1 MASTAVDVPVRR
13 VKPWPDRAR
22 DALATMVHQR
32 WLYILLVPSGVA
44 VFLFNYLP
52 IYGVTLAFRNFNASL
67 GLFGSPWTEPLF
79 ANFWFFRDPEFWYVL
94 RNTVRI
100 SVVKFVFGW
109 PAPILLALL
118 LNEVRHSGFKR
129 TVQTVSYLPH
139 FLSWVIMAAVTYRIL
154 DYESTS
160 PVNVIRGIIGLDPVA
175 LMGDEGAF
183 IPIVVVTAIFKEVGW
198 GTIIYLAS
206 IASINPELYEQAEI
220 DGAGRIRQTWHVTIP
235 GMVPIIS
242 ILLVLSIPGI
252 LQAGFDQLYNL
263 MNATTRRV
271 AYVTDIY
278 VLRLGIIQGQYAT
291 ATAIGL
297 VYSALGLTLTLIA
310 NKVSKS
316 SYGHGI
322 F

>member
-1 MASTAVDVPVRR
+1 MVR
-13 VKPWPDRAR
+13 
-22 DALATMVHQR
+22 QR
-32 WLYILLVPSGVA
+32 WLYILLVPSVVA

-52 IYGVTLAFRNFNASL
+52 LYGVTLAFRNFNAAL
-67 GLFGSPWTEPLF
+67 GPFASPWTEPLLS
-79 ANFWFFRDPEFWYVL
+79 NFWFFRDPEFWYVL

-109 PAPILLALL
+109 PAPIVLALL
-118 LNEVRHSGFKR
+118 LNEVRHNGFKR

-154 DYESTS
+154 DYEPTS
-160 PVNVIRGIIGLDPVA
+160 PVNVIRGIFGLDPVA
-175 LMGDEGAF
+175 LMGDGGAF

-206 IASINPELYEQAEI
+206 IAGINPELYEQAEI
-220 DGAGRIRQTWHVTIP
+220 DGAGRIRQAWHVTLP
-235 GMVPIIS
+235 GMVPIVS

-263 MNATTRRV
+263 MNASTRRV

-278 VLRLGIIQGQYAT
+278 VLRLGLIQGQYAT

-297 VYSALGLTLTLIA
+297 VYSAVGLTLTLIA

>member
-1 MASTAVDVPVRR
+1 MAGTAVDVPVRR
-13 VKPWPDRAR
+13 IKSWPDRAR
-22 DALATMVHQR
+22 DALTTMVRQR
-32 WLYILLVPSGVA
+32 WLYILLVPSVVA

-52 IYGVTLAFRNFNASL
+52 LYGVTLAFRNFNAAL
-67 GLFGSPWTEPLF
+67 GPFASPWTEPLLS
-79 ANFWFFRDPEFWYVL
+79 NFWFFRDPEFWYVL

-109 PAPILLALL
+109 PAPIVLALL
-118 LNEVRHSGFKR
+118 LNEVRHNGFKR

-154 DYESTS
+154 DYEPTS
-160 PVNVIRGIIGLDPVA
+160 PVNVIRGIFGLDPVA
-175 LMGDEGAF
+175 LMGDAGAF

-206 IASINPELYEQAEI
+206 IAGINPELYEQAEI
-220 DGAGRIRQTWHVTIP
+220 DGAGRIRQAWHVTLP
-235 GMVPIIS
+235 GMVPIVS

-263 MNATTRRV
+263 MNASTRRV

-278 VLRLGIIQGQYAT
+278 VLRLGLIQGQYAT

-297 VYSALGLTLTLIA
+297 VYSAVGLTLTLIA